1 MSLILKVIRYS
12 SSWRDPDRDLPSATP
27 YCFVLQ
33 SSTQYKLPRIDYLIQ
48 HEIFPSYFNPI
59 SFRKLFQLLFLEHQ
73 KLVTMANCA
82 SHSMWLGFK
91 EDDNGVVFDV
101 NSNVAI
107 YLASGNTDMWDTHS
121 GTVQWKHCFPI
132 GRNHLVQFDQWEFI
146 IDQKTNK
153 LIQN

>member
-1 MSLILKVIRYS
+1 MSVILGDDIRV
-12 SSWRDPDRDLPSATP
+12 PGAILDRDLPSATTYFFALHYRVAHQP
-27 YCFVLQ
+27 
-33 SSTQYKLPRIDYLIQ
+33 STQNKVPRIDYLIQ

-107 YLASGNTDMWDTHS
+107 YLATGNTDMWDTHS
-121 GTVQWKHCFPI
+121 GTVQ
-132 GRNHLVQFDQWEFI
+132 
-146 IDQKTNK
+146 
-153 LIQN
+153 